1 MGGTPEDLPE
11 EYRLADPLRSV
22 PLDVPVVCLH
32 SRADDEVPF
41 AYSERYVGAAAA
53 AGADVRLIETDGDH
67 YTLIDP
73 ADDDWLTAVMA
84 LPALL
89 AERGT

>member
-1 MGGTPEDLPE
+1 MGGTPGDLPS
-11 EYRLADPLRSV
+11 EYRLADPMRSL

-41 AYSERYVGAAAA
+41 TYSERYVEAATA
-53 AGADVRLIETDGDH
+53 AGANARLIETDGDH

-73 ADDDWLTAVMA
+73 ASEDWTTAVA
-84 LPALL
+84 VLPPLL
-89 AERGT
+89 A